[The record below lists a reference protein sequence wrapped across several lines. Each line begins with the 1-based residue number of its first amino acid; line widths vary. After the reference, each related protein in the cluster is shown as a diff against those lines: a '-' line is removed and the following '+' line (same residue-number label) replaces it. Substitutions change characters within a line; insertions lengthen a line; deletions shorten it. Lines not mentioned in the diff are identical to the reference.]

1 VADNYLKI
9 KEKEALI
16 RTYWNDHKEMMHIVK
31 YVDNSV
37 DVLFRKDDKFYR
49 ELP

>member
-9 KEKEALI
+9 NEKAVLI
-16 RTYWNDHKEMMHIVK
+16 RGELSDHKEMTHIVK

>member
-9 KEKEALI
+9 KEKAVLI
-16 RTYWNDHKEMMHIVK
+16 RTDRNDHKELTRIVK

-37 DVLFRKDDKFYR
+37 DVLFRKNDKFYR